1 MILCTHRT
9 TRLDFKHNQKV
20 QNRGSEPFC
29 YRRFLQFVAVSL
41 ATAATVVIIGGVIH
55 ATAAVA
61 ATVAVTVTAAVDQKE
76 YDNENPD
83 DIIVIKNIAETVHK
97 YPPFAIL

>member
-1 MILCTHRT
+1 M
-9 TRLDFKHNQKV
+9 
-20 QNRGSEPFC
+20 
-29 YRRFLQFVAVSL
+29 
-41 ATAATVVIIGGVIH
+41 VIIVVIH